1 VKEIWS
7 SRPLF
12 GRICP
17 ERGGVKQRA
26 IGRNS
31 SRVNA
36 YFIVWY

>member
-1 VKEIWS
+1 VMETWT
-7 SRPLF
+7 SRPF

-31 SRVNA
+31 IRVNA